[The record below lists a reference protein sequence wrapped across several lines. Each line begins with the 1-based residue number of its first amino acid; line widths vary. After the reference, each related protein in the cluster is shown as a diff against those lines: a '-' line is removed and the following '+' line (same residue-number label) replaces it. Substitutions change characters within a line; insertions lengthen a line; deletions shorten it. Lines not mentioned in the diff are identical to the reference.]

1 VIFATKER
9 PVYVDLNKNLTDEQK
24 AIKQRAHEFAA
35 QVLRPASIEL
45 DRQSPEDVIAKG
57 SKLWDVFRTAYSE
70 GWHIRGFPT
79 ELGGTHLDTLSSHI
93 VNEEWGWG
101 SSDFSIAL
109 SVTSF
114 PFAFAAGQR
123 NPQIIEEVVMPFV
136 EDKEGKYI
144 GCWAITEPQHGSDT
158 LMPGTSM
165 WQKPEIHYDLT
176 ATLDG
181 DDYVL
186 NGQKSAWVSNG
197 TIATH
202 ALAFLGVDRKR
213 GMAGGGVALVPLNL
227 PGVTK
232 GPPLNKI
239 GQRALNQGEIFF
251 DNVRIPKAYMFVPPE
266 AYTFAIDSVL
276 AGANAF
282 MGSTFTGLAR
292 AAFEEALV
300 YAGGRIQGGVPL
312 TSHQLVQKKLF
323 DMFTK
328 VELARHMSR
337 QTMLYNEGAFPP
349 GTQYSIA
356 SKVFCTQTAFEN
368 ASEAIQL
375 HGGYGLTKEML
386 VEKLFRD
393 ARAAMIEDGSNDI
406 LSLTAAQKV
415 IEQYVP

>member
-1 VIFATKER
+1 M
-9 PVYVDLNKNLTDEQK
+9 YVDLIKDLTDEQK

-45 DRQSPEDVIAKG
+45 DKLTPEQVIAKG

-70 GWHIRGFPT
+70 GWHIRGFPE
-79 ELGGTHLDTLSSHI
+79 ELGGTHLDVLSSHI

-101 SSDFSIAL
+101 SSDFAIAL

-136 EDKEGKYI
+136 EDREGKYV
-144 GCWAITEPQHGSDT
+144 GCWAITEPGHGSDT
-158 LMPGTSM
+158 LMPGTAM
-165 WQKPEIHYDLT
+165 WSNPEIKYGLT

-202 ALAFLGVDRKR
+202 ALAFLGVDRAK

-266 AYTFAIDSVL
+266 VYTFAIDSVL

-292 AAFEEALV
+292 AAFEEALTYTKDRV
-300 YAGGRIQGGVPL
+300 QGGV
-312 TSHQLVQKKLF
+312 TIAEHQLVQKKLF
-323 DMFTK
+323 DMFVK
-328 VELARHMSR
+328 VETSRHMSR
-337 QTMLYNEGAFPP
+337 QTMLYNEGTFPP

-356 SKVFCTQTAFEN
+356 SKVYCTQSAFEI
-368 ASEAIQL
+368 ASEAVQL

-406 LSLTAAQKV
+406 LSLTAAKKV
-415 IEQYVP
+415 IDQYVP